1 MRNIFKVPIELVT
14 ILLLPYVL
22 YIWPPSMWNLNSLT
36 RDRTHTPCIGRQSLN
51 HQTTGEVPDF
61 SLLTN
66 PFILL

>member
-36 RDRTHTPCIGRQSLN
+36 RDRTHTPCIGRQSLS
-51 HQTTGEVPDF
+51 QWTAREVLAKDRC
-61 SLLTN
+61 
-66 PFILL
+66 PFN